1 MYLYKLKTLI
11 YNKNPELGGIP
22 VVLRRFLELDFIM
35 YFSIFLIIIGICR
48 LAQISMFHLI
58 FPRKYFWWCQ
68 RSRTGLTDSK
78 EFTKTYRFKNIQISA
93 SLKKLFVW
101 VVLYFFVPLKYF
113 SLIWRRHHH
122 CRWRAPNFDPC
133 LALMA
138 IDQWRFFSMPHLQ
151 WHSASVLDDR
161 LRGPVTLAPNA
172 EHLAMELSLPILMT

>member
-68 RSRTGLTDSK
+68 RSTTVLTESK
-78 EFTKTYRFKNIQISA
+78 TIRIKNIQIST
-93 SLKKLFVW
+93 SLKKLFVC
-101 VVLYFFVPLKYF
+101 FFVFFCPTQVFFTHLETSPLPVKGSKF
-113 SLIWRRHHH
+113 W
-122 CRWRAPNFDPC
+122 
-133 LALMA
+133 
-138 IDQWRFFSMPHLQ
+138 SMLGTYGHWPVK
-151 WHSASVLDDR
+151 VL
-161 LRGPVTLAPNA
+161 
-172 EHLAMELSLPILMT
+172 